1 MSAELSGMVYDAPM
15 TGNQSFIDKNEMNNC
30 DERTLKYYRNLPLT
44 SCHKA
49 SIGTTA
55 RPENPEYGYLYFYLF
70 NPRINRNR
78 AFVKRLRIIDEF
90 SRIRDFLLPASDSTD
105 G

>member
-30 DERTLKYYRNLPLT
+30 DESTLKICRYLPLT

-49 SIGTTA
+49 SIGDPA
-55 RPENPEYGYLYFYLF
+55 RPGHSSFGYFIFIYL
-70 NPRINRNR
+70 
-78 AFVKRLRIIDEF
+78 
-90 SRIRDFLLPASDSTD
+90 IRGLSAIGLS
-105 G
+105 

>member
-30 DERTLKYYRNLPLT
+30 DERALKYYRNLPLT

-49 SIGTTA
+49 SSDTTA
-55 RPENPEYGYLYFYLF
+55 QAENPGFGYFLF
-70 NPRINRNR
+70 IY
-78 AFVKRLRIIDEF
+78 
-90 SRIRDFLLPASDSTD
+90 SIRGLAAIGLS
-105 G
+105 